1 MGLKNLENQEEK
13 EKFFS
18 SLENREEKEKLF
30 LRFLK
35 IERRTRHEN

>member
-1 MGLKNLENQEEK
+1 MCLKNLENQEEK

-18 SLENREEKEKLF
+18 SLKNREEKEELF